1 MDRTGGE
8 WPYFPQRFS
17 EINMEYRKGKRQWQ
31 KQPNCRFIDLIK
43 IVIIIPFK
51 HSIKHY
57 IFDYK
62 VTNIIEI
69 LNI

>member
-1 MDRTGGE
+1 
-8 WPYFPQRFS
+8 
-17 EINMEYRKGKRQWQ
+17 MEYRKGKRQWQ
-31 KQPNCRFIDLIK
+31 KQPNCRFIDLVK

-51 HSIKHY
+51 HSIQHY